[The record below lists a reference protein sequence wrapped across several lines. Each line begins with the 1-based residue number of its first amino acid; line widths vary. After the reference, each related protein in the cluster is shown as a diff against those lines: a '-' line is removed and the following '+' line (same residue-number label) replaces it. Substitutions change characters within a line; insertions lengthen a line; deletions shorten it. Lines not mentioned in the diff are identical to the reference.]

1 MSIPKYNELYGAL
14 LHSIEDGEV
23 HNYKDM
29 KKYVA
34 DYIELSDKDKALM
47 LPSGNQSIFDNRIGW
62 TRTYLKKAGLI
73 ESPSRGKHIL
83 TDEGKKA
90 LSDCNKIDNTYLLKY
105 KSFANFYKHKTKENL
120 QLNEGLKEEQAP
132 AEAIEI
138 ALKEL
143 DDILADE
150 LMMEVMKLSP
160 SDFERLVIKLLL
172 KMGYGGGIEENAVVT
187 SVANDGGIDGI
198 IKEDQLGFSS
208 IYIQA
213 KQWATNRTVERPEI
227 QKFAGALQGQQ
238 ASKGLFITTARFS
251 SGAKEFVN
259 NLYGSTIVL
268 VDGMQLMKLMIKYN
282 LGVSVE
288 NVYEVKRVD
297 SDFFE
302 DDF

>member
-34 DYIELSDKDKALM
+34 DYIELSDKDKTLM

-90 LSDCNKIDNTYLLKY
+90 LSDCNK
-105 KSFANFYKHKTKENL
+105 TKENL

-132 AEAIEI
+132 AEAIER

-150 LMMEVMKLSP
+150 LMIEVMKLSS

>member
-34 DYIELSDKDKALM
+34 DYIELSDKDKTLM

-90 LSDCNKIDNTYLLKY
+90 LSDCNK
-105 KSFANFYKHKTKENL
+105 TKENL

-150 LMMEVMKLSP
+150 LMIEVMKLSS